1 MKKLII
7 IIVLFF
13 GIMVGSS
20 YSANVT
26 DDSKG
31 NKGYI
36 LVNNGTGTGHQ
47 GTWTDPSFLKGDK
60 GDVGATGA
68 TGKDGKNGVNGID
81 GKKGVDGL
89 KGDKGDVGLTG
100 SKGDAGKDVDPVT
113 VNKFQNEINSNTK
126 AINDLGNRVTD
137 LESTQY
143 IVGTEIRVYDS
154 KKWTVSTFVD
164 YTSTRNMI
172 DRAGVRITY
181 KVGQSAEEKQI
192 TQLQARLDRLEGVQE
207 VKQRSDDA
215 EVYTTENGMGI
226 RSKF

>member
-1 MKKLII
+1 MKKLIVLT
-7 IIVLFF
+7 VLFF
-13 GIMVGSS
+13 GIMVGSG

-26 DDSKG
+26 DDNKG

-36 LVNNGTGTGHQ
+36 LVNNGKGTGHQ

-68 TGKDGKNGVNGID
+68 TGKDGKNGVNG
-81 GKKGVDGL
+81 L

-100 SKGDAGKDVDPVT
+100 SKGDDGKDVDPVT
-113 VNKFQNEINSNTK
+113 VNKFQNEIDSNTK
-126 AINDLGNRVTD
+126 AINDLGNKVTD

-143 IVGTEIRVYDS
+143 VVGTEIRVYDS

-192 TQLQARLDRLEGVQE
+192 NQLQARLDRLEGVQE